1 MTFEAITYAVEDGI
15 ATITLNR
22 PAARN
27 GYTIRMA
34 NELPE
39 AFAAADA
46 DDDVRVVVINA
57 NGKDFCVGM
66 DLTEGGDDFT
76 AADWVEPA
84 SRATRPLSRMNK
96 PVIAAIHG
104 AAVGVGSTLTLPADI
119 RIAASDAR
127 FGFVFA
133 RRGLFPEG
141 GSTWFLPRIVGLAR
155 AQEWMLTG
163 RLIPATEALAAGLVS
178 QVVEPE
184 ALLDKAYEI
193 ARDLIAN
200 TAPVATAVIRR
211 TLLHMQGEDSPE
223 AAFQLDSKLIAHA
236 FASPDSLEGIT
247 AFLQKRAP
255 KFPGTVPADLP
266 AFLPW
271 RAPVS
276 QAD

>member
-1 MTFEAITYAVEDGI
+1 MTFEAITYVVEDRI

-22 PAARN
+22 PESRN
-27 GYTIRMA
+27 GYTITMA
-34 NELPE
+34 NELGN

-46 DDDVRVVVINA
+46 DADVRVIVINA

-84 SRATRPLSRMNK
+84 TRATRPLSRVNK

-119 RIAASDAR
+119 RVAASDTR

-141 GSTWFLPRIVGLAR
+141 GSTWYLPRIVGLAR

-163 RLIPATEALAAGLVS
+163 RLIPAAEALAAGLVS
-178 QVVEPE
+178 QVVEPD
-184 ALLDKAYEI
+184 ALLDTAHEI
-193 ARDLIAN
+193 ARDLITN

-211 TLLHMQGEDSPE
+211 TLLHMQGEITPE
-223 AAFQLDSKLIAHA
+223 ASFQLDSKLIAHA
-236 FASPDSLEGIT
+236 FASPDSVEGIT

-255 KFPGTVPADLP
+255 TFPGTVVGDLP
-266 AFLPW
+266 PFLPW
-271 RAPVS
+271 L
-276 QAD
+276 D

>member
-1 MTFEAITYAVEDGI
+1 MTFEAIRYAVEDRI
-15 ATITLNR
+15 ATITLDR

-34 NELPE
+34 DELPKS
-39 AFAAADA
+39 FAAADA
-46 DDDVRVVVINA
+46 DEDVRVVVINA

-84 SRATRPLSRMNK
+84 SRATRPLTKLNK
-96 PVIAAIHG
+96 PVIAAVHG
-104 AAVGVGSTLTLPADI
+104 AAVGVGSTLILPADI

-163 RLIPATEALAAGLVS
+163 RLIPAAEAVAAGLVS

-184 ALLDKAYEI
+184 ALLDKTYEI

-200 TAPVATAVIRR
+200 TAPVATAVVRQ
-211 TLLHMQGEDSPE
+211 TLLHMQGEDTPE
-223 AAFQLDSKLIAHA
+223 AAFRLDSKLIAHA
-236 FASPDSLEGIT
+236 FASPDTMEGIA
-247 AFLQKRAP
+247 AFLQKREP
-255 KFPGTVPADLP
+255 RFPGTVATDIPQ
-266 AFLPW
+266 FLPW
-271 RAPVS
+271 SVPALRS
-276 QAD
+276 D